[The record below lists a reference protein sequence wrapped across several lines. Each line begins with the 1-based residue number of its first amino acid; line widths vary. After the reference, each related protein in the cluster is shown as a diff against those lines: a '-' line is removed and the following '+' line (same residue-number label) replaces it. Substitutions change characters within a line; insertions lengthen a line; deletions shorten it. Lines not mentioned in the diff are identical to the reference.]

1 MTVPV
6 LMTAN
11 RLADRVVVWLQ
22 ADLHWSVDRA
32 AAAGFSGAE
41 YDAAR
46 TKAETDILA
55 NRIIAFYEIP
65 VDGKA
70 NQSAR
75 EMIRGA
81 GGPSIR
87 PPADRPG

>member
-11 RLADRVVVWLQ
+11 RLADGAVVWLQ
-22 ADLHWSVDRA
+22 ADLQWSVDRA

-41 YDAAR
+41 YDAAK
-46 TKAETDILA
+46 TKAENDILA

-65 VDGKA
+65 VE
-70 NQSAR
+70 R
-75 EMIRGA
+75 
-81 GGPSIR
+81 R
-87 PPADRPG
+87 PQ